1 MRTQRFRRRLTAPE
15 RSAFIPPSTP
25 ISIRTAILIN
35 PGTLLPRMEK
45 RFSAGY
51 RQLLASLKR
60 IEELRTW
67 WELARAEQERRGPNS
82 PRFADRTGDD
92 LKLEI
97 GYFWKTH
104 LELEEALDQ
113 APRAWQAT
121 WRPRLARLFSRYHAL
136 VTPKPL

>member
-1 MRTQRFRRRLTAPE
+1 MD
-15 RSAFIPPSTP
+15 
-25 ISIRTAILIN
+25 
-35 PGTLLPRMEK
+35 K

-60 IEELRTW
+60 IEDLLAW
-67 WELARAEQERRGPNS
+67 WELAQAERERRGPNS
-82 PRFADRTGDD
+82 PQFSDRTEDD

-97 GYFWKTH
+97 GCFWKAH

-113 APRAWQAT
+113 APRAWQAI

-136 VTPKPL
+136 VTAKPL